1 MTDRDL
7 MNGALTALKHQSH
20 VYHGLTEHTAN
31 EALLREI
38 SSLLSEKQTM
48 RLRVFEA
55 MNRRGWYNPQLISTT
70 QIEQHKQQMNQTFQ
84 KLQQELTHAQT
95 SVQHQQHQ
103 QHPATVQGNFSYPA
117 YPQMPQQA
125 PPQPAWQGVHG
136 PH

>member
-31 EALLREI
+31 EGLLREI
-38 SSLLSEKQTM
+38 STLLSEKQAM

-55 MNRRGWYNPQLISTT
+55 MNRRGWYNPQLIS
-70 QIEQHKQQMNQTFQ
+70 QAQLEQHKQQMNQT
-84 KLQQELTHAQT
+84 LQQLQQG
-95 SVQHQQHQ
+95 SVQQQTPLQ
-103 QHPATVQGNFSYPA
+103 QPQPVGQTGFPYQGYGH
-117 YPQMPQQA
+117 MPQHTPQ
-125 PPQPAWQGVHG
+125 QPAWQGVPG